1 VRRAHPLSDERAN
14 LVGVVAAVP
23 ALRRRATSVVPL
35 HDPLDRLM
43 RRPAGLDGTPLTLAA
58 HMQVGGQ
65 YIHPF
70 PRVLQ

>member
-1 VRRAHPLSDERAN
+1 MRRAHPLSDQRSN

-43 RRPAGLDGTPLTLAA
+43 RRPADLGGTPLAA
-58 HMQVGGQ
+58 HLQVGGQ